1 MSNRTLAIVFRNAHP
16 QRSPI
21 HSELY
26 LVRGDS
32 SSANR
37 DCPEQADCVDP
48 TNRPR
53 HLNPRDAESMSFSE
67 SFFANVRMQDA
78 FQ

>member
-26 LVRGDS
+26 LMRGGS

-37 DCPEQADCVDP
+37 DYPEQAVDP
-48 TNRPR
+48 TGRPR
-53 HLNPRDAESMSFSE
+53 NPRDAASLSFSE
-67 SFFANVRMQDA
+67 SFFSNVRMQDA
-78 FQ
+78 LQ